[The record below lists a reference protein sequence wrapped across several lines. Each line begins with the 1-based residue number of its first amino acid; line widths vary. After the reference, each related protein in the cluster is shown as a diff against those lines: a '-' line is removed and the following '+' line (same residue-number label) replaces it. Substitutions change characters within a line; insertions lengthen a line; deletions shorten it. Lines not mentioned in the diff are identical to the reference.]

1 MFTKNKQC
9 CLLKLQKPYQI
20 INFIYNIE
28 QVHRI
33 LFLLTYLII
42 CRNFKCVRESPK
54 KSIS

>member
-1 MFTKNKQC
+1 MFTKNKQY
-9 CLLKLQKPYQI
+9 CLLKIQKPYQI
-20 INFIYNIE
+20 INFIYYIE

>member
-1 MFTKNKQC
+1 MFTKNKQY

-20 INFIYNIE
+20 INFIYYIE